1 MSIFLW
7 ITILLTCIFPLPI
20 YIFFK
25 MYNNRKKFM
34 EKAKSIHNGMSK
46 TDVLNI
52 MGQPTSW
59 ENENDKEILIWKK
72 VNMVEHVGII
82 NFGLKVVIQNGIVT
96 STSHENLN
104 KSMYW

>member
-1 MSIFLW
+1 MSTFLW
-7 ITILLTCIFPLPI
+7 IIILLTCIISALSI
-20 YIFFK
+20 YIFWK
-25 MYNNRKKFM
+25 IYNSRKKF

-59 ENENDKEILIWKK
+59 ENEDNKEILVWKK
-72 VNMVEHVGII
+72 INMVEHVGVI
-82 NFGLKVVIQNGIVT
+82 NFGVKVVIKDEIVI

-104 KSMYW
+104 KSMYC